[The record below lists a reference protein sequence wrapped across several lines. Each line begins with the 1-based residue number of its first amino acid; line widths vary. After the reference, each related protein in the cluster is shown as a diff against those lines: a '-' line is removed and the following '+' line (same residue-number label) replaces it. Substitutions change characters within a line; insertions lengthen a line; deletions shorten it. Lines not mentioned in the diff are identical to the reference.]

1 MGIINSKMLKEY
13 TWIVESDSMNKSL
26 VVSVDVVK
34 MHYLYKKRYI
44 VSKKFYVHDEDNV
57 AKKWDKVVIRET
69 RPISKLKRWK
79 LIEIIK

>member
-1 MGIINSKMLKEY
+1 MLKEY

-44 VSKKFYVHDEDNV
+44 VSKKFYVHDEDNS

-69 RPISKLKRWK
+69 KPISKLKRWK